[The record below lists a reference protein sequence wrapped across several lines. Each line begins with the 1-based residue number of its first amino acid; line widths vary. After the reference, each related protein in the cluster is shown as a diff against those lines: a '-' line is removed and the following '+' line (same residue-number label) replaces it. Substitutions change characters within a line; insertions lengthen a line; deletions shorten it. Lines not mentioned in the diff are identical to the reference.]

1 MLRLLLISLLS
12 LVVLI
17 NCHKN
22 EYEPKPSDIG
32 HSYLP
37 LEVGREFI
45 YRADSVK
52 YGFNGNKPTGD
63 SVSFY
68 IKDMVTLKLE
78 DSSKTTYTLARYHS
92 PDSMSWSFVKN
103 HFYEVEKFRIN
114 HKENSVITTSLI
126 FPIARYYYWN
136 GNELN
141 NQNPKDYEYSMVG
154 FNFNYKN
161 KTYPNS
167 IKVKMDSI
175 DNLRRRD
182 IEYEI
187 FSKNNGLVN
196 HHTTHVDLINNDSL
210 DSQGNVVLQRPPKIE
225 KGVIFNK
232 GLIRIK

>member
-1 MLRLLLISLLS
+1 MLRLILISMLAIA
-12 LVVLI
+12 VLT
-17 NCHKN
+17 NCRKN
-22 EYEPKPSDIG
+22 EYEPATSDIG

-37 LEVGREFI
+37 LEPGREFI
-45 YRADSVK
+45 YMADSVK
-52 YGFNGNKPTGD
+52 YGFTGSKPNGD

-68 IKDMVTLKLE
+68 IKDVVVFKLA
-78 DSSKTTYTLARYHS
+78 DSIKTAYTLARFHS
-92 PDSMSWSFVKN
+92 PDSMNWSFVKN
-103 HFYEVEKFRIN
+103 HFYEVEKLRIN
-114 HKENSVITTSLI
+114 HKEHSLITTSLV
-126 FPIARYYYWN
+126 FPIAPYYYWN

-154 FNFNYKN
+154 FDFNFKN

-187 FSKNNGLVN
+187 FSKNNGLVFSQ
-196 HHTTHVDLINNDSL
+196 TVHVDLINNDSL
-210 DSQGNVVLQRPPKIE
+210 DVHGNVVLQRPPKIE

-232 GLIRIK
+232 GLIRVK